1 MADELGGKI
10 NLEDPTRQAE
20 LLLVPKFHSPCRI
33 CQFSRQNVELYNW
46 ICGLAL
52 QGYTPGRISTHLT
65 EYMEKSYPDI
75 RPPSRKSVW
84 RHLEGHILPKESVE
98 MVAAR
103 RTASV
108 INITDP
114 LVDQKAL
121 DEIKGGN
128 FDEYKELCNL
138 YVKFREVNDKIYKLA
153 DALAVDRGNNVSDWS
168 QTKITTYVSMVNTQ
182 KSILAEIG
190 KMRQSDKLVVM
201 VAKYIVEAFAKG
213 MVHKLSDEFEALGH
227 IMKRQ
232 KVDESVLQAFEAVT
246 HHRLAKLIVD
256 EADNAMT
263 VTQKEFKLP
272 TSN

>member
-1 MADELGGKI
+1 MSNEFDEKM
-10 NLEDPTRQAE
+10 NLEDPAYKAE
-20 LLLVPKFHSPCRI
+20 LLLVPKFCVQCRI
-33 CQFSRQNVELYNW
+33 CQLSRENVELYNW
-46 ICGLAL
+46 MCTLAL
-52 QGYTPGRISTHLT
+52 QGYTPGRIYTHLV
-65 EYMEKSYPDI
+65 EHIEKNYPEMK
-75 RPPSRKSVW
+75 PPSRKSVW
-84 RHLEGHILPKESVE
+84 RHLEKHVLPKESVE
-98 MVAAR
+98 MIAAR
-103 RTASV
+103 RTVSAV
-108 INITDP
+108 NVTDP

-121 DEIKGGN
+121 DEIKAGN

-153 DALAVDRGNNVSDWS
+153 DSLAVDRGNNVSDWS
-168 QTKITTYVSMVNTQ
+168 QAKITTYVSMVNTQ

-201 VAKYIVEAFAKG
+201 VAKYIVETFAKG
-213 MVHKLSDEFEALGH
+213 MVHKLSDEFEALSH

-232 KVDESVLQAFEAVT
+232 KVDESVLQAFEAVA